1 MHDAIVAS
9 IASVL
14 GDNNMFHH
22 RSSASIMLVTAL
34 VSMGVGCAGQG
45 RANLQGPAST
55 KSQTLDPALIAARQR
70 FKDAG
75 YHHADADRYARI
87 SLGLKE
93 ETNLPLKRCVYYKV
107 EAFYCDS
114 LTRMSETYYVG
125 ALCIEAAL
133 PNCVLPICPAGEK
146 AFYRTKTSATC
157 DPPSTCVY
165 LAVEG
170 PFRTTD
176 KLICDGLVDC
186 SCWPGLACTMAT
198 CAPYDQSLDA
208 PKDCPKCP

>member
-1 MHDAIVAS
+1 MFQHRS
-9 IASVL
+9 IASTL
-14 GDNNMFHH
+14 L
-22 RSSASIMLVTAL
+22 AAIMILT
-34 VSMGVGCAGQG
+34 GPGCASQG
-45 RANLQGPAST
+45 RTNLQGPAST
-55 KSQTLDPALIAARQR
+55 KSQAPDPALIAARQR

-75 YHHADADRYARI
+75 YHHTDADRYARI

-93 ETNLPLKRCVYYKV
+93 DTDPLLKRCVYYKV

-165 LAVEG
+165 LTVEG
-170 PFRTTD
+170 PLRTTD
-176 KLICDGLVDC
+176 VLICNGLVDC
-186 SCWPGLACTMAT
+186 SCWPGLACATAT
-198 CAPYDQSLDA
+198 CAPYDQSLEA
-208 PKDCPKCP
+208 PTDCPKCP

>member
-1 MHDAIVAS
+1 MES
-9 IASVL
+9 TL
-14 GDNNMFHH
+14 
-22 RSSASIMLVTAL
+22 
-34 VSMGVGCAGQG
+34 GCASQG
-45 RANLQGPAST
+45 GVQPADLSPALSGATSRTRAP
-55 KSQTLDPALIAARQR
+55 DPALIAARQR

-93 ETNLPLKRCVYYKV
+93 DTDPPLKRCVYYKV

-114 LTRMSETYYVG
+114 LSRRSATYYVG

-133 PNCVLPICPAGEK
+133 PNCVSL
-146 AFYRTKTSATC
+146 T
-157 DPPSTCVY
+157 
-165 LAVEG
+165 VEG

-176 KLICDGLVDC
+176 VLICNGLVDC
-186 SCWPGLACTMAT
+186 SCWSGLACATAT